1 MNLHQNLNDYYALI
15 VITGP
20 LSDFFSN
27 IHSIT
32 YKILNEQ
39 AASLAEKYL
48 EFSALVRICEET
60 GNKDKLDEYIRNIF
74 NLIL

>member
-1 MNLHQNLNDYYALI
+1 MNLHKNLNNYYALI
-15 VITGP
+15 V
-20 LSDFFSN
+20 
-27 IHSIT
+27 IT